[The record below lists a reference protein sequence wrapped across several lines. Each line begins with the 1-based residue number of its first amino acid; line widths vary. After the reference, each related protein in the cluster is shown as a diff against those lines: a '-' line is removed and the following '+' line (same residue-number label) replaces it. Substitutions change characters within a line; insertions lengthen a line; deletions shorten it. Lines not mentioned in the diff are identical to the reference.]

1 MSMQSNPSSNS
12 PSAGQQRRQATSLLL
27 RLQWLVILIL
37 LASIVWLYV
46 SQQRFERQMD
56 DRLQSNEQVIGRLN
70 DMDDRLFA
78 ISQASAPAPSVT
90 PSNQAQN
97 QLALLRIQI
106 KTVDKLLLD
115 NDYDSAIELLRGLQ
129 WQLSQSS
136 NEIAPALTIVL
147 RQSLV
152 KDIERLQAKAS
163 QPSPWEL
170 QNLAIQNI
178 QNYLHTRKRQISRTD
193 ASNVSAPITA
203 RDVTISEIIMTLNLA
218 MQSSNMHD
226 KDQLVSYLS
235 QARSQLRPLLVST
248 NANGTDT
255 PAQTTQSD
263 VGTSTEKDST
273 ERMANLSAL
282 PAPKR
287 LADVSQSLDTLIAA
301 APTTTPLLTSQV
313 LADPKR

>member
-56 DRLQSNEQVIGRLN
+56 NRLQSNEQVIGRLN

-78 ISQASAPAPSVT
+78 ISQASAPAPSVA

-115 NDYDSAIELLRGLQ
+115 NDYDAAIELLRGLQ

-178 QNYLHTRKRQISRTD
+178 QNYLHTQRRLIGRTD
-193 ASNVSAPITA
+193 VNNVSAPITA
-203 RDVTISEIIMTLNLA
+203 RDMTISEIIIFHHIWN
-218 MQSSNMHD
+218 
-226 KDQLVSYLS
+226 
-235 QARSQLRPLLVST
+235 
-248 NANGTDT
+248 
-255 PAQTTQSD
+255 
-263 VGTSTEKDST
+263 
-273 ERMANLSAL
+273 
-282 PAPKR
+282 
-287 LADVSQSLDTLIAA
+287 
-301 APTTTPLLTSQV
+301 
-313 LADPKR
+313 

>member
-1 MSMQSNPSSNS
+1 MSMQSNPSSNN

-56 DRLQSNEQVIGRLN
+56 NRLQSNEQVIGRLN

-78 ISQASAPAPSVT
+78 ISQASAPAPSVA
-90 PSNQAQN
+90 PSSQAQN

-115 NDYDSAIELLRGLQ
+115 NDYDAAIELLRGLQ

-163 QPSPWEL
+163 QSSPWAL

-178 QNYLHTRKRQISRTD
+178 QNYLHTQRRLIGRTD
-193 ASNVSAPITA
+193 ANNLSAPITA
-203 RDVTISEIIMTLNLA
+203 RDMTISEIIMTLNLA
-218 MQSSNMHD
+218 MQSSNMHN

-235 QARSQLRPLLVST
+235 QAQSQLRPLLVST
-248 NANGTDT
+248 NANSTDM
-255 PAQTTQSD
+255 PRQTAQSD
-263 VGTSTEKDST
+263 VGASTAKSST
-273 ERMANLSAL
+273 ERLSNLSAL

-287 LADVSQSLDTLIAA
+287 LADVSQSLETLIAA
-301 APTTTPLLTSQV
+301 APTTTALLTSQV

>member
-1 MSMQSNPSSNS
+1 MQSNPSPNS

-78 ISQASAPAPSVT
+78 ISQASAPAPSVA
-90 PSNQAQN
+90 PSSQAQN

-115 NDYDSAIELLRGLQ
+115 NDYDAAIELLRGLQ
-129 WQLSQSS
+129 WQLSQNS

-147 RQSLV
+147 RQSLA

-178 QNYLHTRKRQISRTD
+178 QNYLHTQKRQMGRTD
-193 ASNVSAPITA
+193 ANNISAPITA
-203 RDVTISEIIMTLNLA
+203 QDMTISEIIMTLNLA

-235 QARSQLRPLLVST
+235 QAQSQLRPLLASP
-248 NANGTDT
+248 NANGTDAPTRTT
-255 PAQTTQSD
+255 PSEIGKRAA
-263 VGTSTEKDST
+263 KDSS
-273 ERMANLSAL
+273 ERTYNLSAL

-287 LADVSQSLDTLIAA
+287 LVEVSQSLDTLIAA

>member
-56 DRLQSNEQVIGRLN
+56 NRLQSNEQVIGRLN

-78 ISQASAPAPSVT
+78 ISQASAPAPSVA
-90 PSNQAQN
+90 PSSQAQN

-115 NDYDSAIELLRGLQ
+115 NDYDAAIELLRGLQ

-178 QNYLHTRKRQISRTD
+178 QNYLHTQRRLIGRTD
-193 ASNVSAPITA
+193 VNNVSAPITA
-203 RDVTISEIIMTLNLA
+203 RDMTISEIIMTLNLA
-218 MQSSNMHD
+218 MQSSNMHN

-235 QARSQLRPLLVST
+235 QAQSQLRPLLVST
-248 NANGTDT
+248 NANSTDM
-255 PAQTTQSD
+255 PRQTAQSD
-263 VGTSTEKDST
+263 VGASTAKSST
-273 ERMANLSAL
+273 ERPSNLSAL

-287 LADVSQSLDTLIAA
+287 LADVSQSLETLIAA